1 MELIQEFSK
10 LLWDEDVI
18 SCILPYINQFVIKND
33 RNSEQI
39 IALRLFF
46 KLIDRIKYIPKPLAN
61 WSVFSVYIIPWANL
75 VLDKS
80 QKPSPSILKI
90 VKIIKILVAKNFFKI
105 INISTLFQV
114 LIHRKA
120 IFE

>member
-1 MELIQEFSK
+1 MNAFQLIIEQVLSCLRNIQIDQSFKVGMELIQEFSK

-61 WSVFSVYIIPWANL
+61 
-75 VLDKS
+75 
-80 QKPSPSILKI
+80 
-90 VKIIKILVAKNFFKI
+90 
-105 INISTLFQV
+105 
-114 LIHRKA
+114 
-120 IFE
+120 